1 MHLSPFKQKDIYEFV
16 SKNIEMDICYS
27 GYIKK
32 KKGNCVKFWKGV
44 EWWLEHR
51 FQQLEE
57 LGWKE
62 NNSILYSFSIGG
74 FKTPFDTIKRFKNF
88 KF

>member
-1 MHLSPFKQKDIYEFV
+1 MIKNKEGWVFAQGGICEEEKREFF
-16 SKNIEMDICYS
+16 
-27 GYIKK
+27 
-32 KKGNCVKFWKGV
+32 KFWNGV

-74 FKTPFDTIKRFKNF
+74 FGVS
-88 KF
+88 